1 MSLSRASQSMKAPEG
16 KTKVYVHNF
25 EGERKFTGYIDAWV
39 GQGDGDV
46 IAIVVNLATLKFHE
60 VCTELLEVMNHEQ

>member
-16 KTKVYVHNF
+16 KTKVYVRNF

-60 VCTELLEVMNHEQ
+60 VCTELLEVINHEQ